1 MDYSTE
7 QLEMIEKLAR
17 LLTPASEIS
26 ALLGMR
32 NEDLFL
38 LDINTKGSPARRA
51 FMRGRA
57 ITAQELRKKNLELA
71 RACAPS
77 AIEQCFR
84 DLKQMEND
92 L

>member
-32 NEDLFL
+32 NED
-38 LDINTKGSPARRA
+38 
-51 FMRGRA
+51 
-57 ITAQELRKKNLELA
+57 
-71 RACAPS
+71 
-77 AIEQCFR
+77 
-84 DLKQMEND
+84 
-92 L
+92 